1 MAQTELDKEFFK
13 AGTSFDRP
21 IPGQSLTNDPEAPAP
36 FERAPKYTDK
46 SEVLTYYFDLFTDED
61 NYGNILN
68 ALDEDISIMEIVKV
82 FLFKGFEDGLFN
94 PDMMLIVAEPL
105 AYMIAALAERA
116 GVEFTIMGDAD
127 EYEDDEEEEDDKLPV
142 LNKALGT
149 INKPQM
155 DEDFPSELADSLEK
169 VTPPKGRSLLGER

>member
-46 SEVLTYYFDLFTDED
+46 SQVLTYYFDLFTDED

-116 GVEFTIMGDAD
+116 GVDSPLGPLTISYCFRMSTVISKSWIKKESTSVSIMWNLGLFLQATP
-127 EYEDDEEEEDDKLPV
+127 EISPV
-142 LNKALGT
+142 
-149 INKPQM
+149 
-155 DEDFPSELADSLEK
+155 
-169 VTPPKGRSLLGER
+169 

>member
-46 SEVLTYYFDLFTDED
+46 SQVLTYYFDLFTDED

-82 FLFKGFEDGLFN
+82 
-94 PDMMLIVAEPL
+94 
-105 AYMIAALAERA
+105 
-116 GVEFTIMGDAD
+116 
-127 EYEDDEEEEDDKLPV
+127 LPIIQ
-142 LNKALGT
+142 N
-149 INKPQM
+149 
-155 DEDFPSELADSLEK
+155 
-169 VTPPKGRSLLGER
+169 RC